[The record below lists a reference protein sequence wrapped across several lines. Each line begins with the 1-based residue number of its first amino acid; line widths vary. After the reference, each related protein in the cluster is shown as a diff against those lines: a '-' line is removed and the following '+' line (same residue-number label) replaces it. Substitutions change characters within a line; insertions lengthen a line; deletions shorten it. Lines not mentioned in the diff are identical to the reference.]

1 MPLTRLDMVDESAAL
16 ALAGA
21 NVQLYTA
28 GGAQVALGAAAT
40 VIVSGAQDEPA
51 VSGVWDEEEFRLH
64 GPAPAAIVSR
74 LAGPMPFTPTEPEH
88 GLSIHLFVR
97 LDGGCVYVGVVQP
110 GGCEWTEDELVQ
122 CELWIEPP
130 LSGEVL
136 QRVRPRSKPPALP
149 GLDWLQFVNAD
160 PVRALELFVTGW
172 YTAAEAP
179 RPASKVFV
187 PVPHALAEFYRLA
200 RERPAIL
207 GCQNRILPQPEQ
219 SAGSDGG
226 HTVIGA
232 ENQGGF
238 HWSVLWSAD
247 SAESDPAV
255 WVTVDGRSQPRAEH
269 ESLSGFLLQFS
280 LHEAAMSAPYWATID
295 RMPRSLVTEL
305 RSMLRPVPL
314 RPFLSPVSPMDFLV
328 APGLVAHI
336 HDLGYDEVSVW
347 ISAVHRSALTPV
359 GGLNL
364 PWRSFAG

>member
-1 MPLTRLDMVDESAAL
+1 MPLTRLAMVDESAAL

-28 GGAQVALGAAAT
+28 GGAKVALGAAAT
-40 VIVSGAQDEPA
+40 VIVSGAQDELA
-51 VSGVWDEEEFRLH
+51 VSGVWDEREFRLY

-74 LAGPMPFTPTEPEH
+74 LTGPLPFTPTEPEH
-88 GLSIHLFVR
+88 GLPIHVFVR

-130 LSGEVL
+130 LSSEVL
-136 QRVRPRSKPPALP
+136 ERVRPRSEPPALP
-149 GLDWLQFVNAD
+149 GLDWLQYVNAD
-160 PVRALELFVTGW
+160 RVRAVELFVTGW
-172 YTAAEAP
+172 YPATEAH
-179 RPASKVFV
+179 RPASEVSV

-200 RERPAIL
+200 CERPAIL

-219 SAGSDGG
+219 SAGSDGER
-226 HTVIGA
+226 TVIGV

-247 SAESDPAV
+247 FVESDPAV
-255 WVTVDGRSQPRAEH
+255 WVTVDGRSEPHTEH

-295 RMPRSLVTEL
+295 RMSRSLVAEL

-314 RPFLSPVSPMDFLV
+314 KPFLSPVSPIDFLV

-336 HDLGYDEVSVW
+336 HDRGNDEVSVW
-347 ISAVHRSALTPV
+347 ISAIHRSALTPL
-359 GGLNL
+359 GELDL